1 MIVKLERKYIP
12 NLSKHKAYKFI
23 KFALILPFVLPLYYI
38 KKAYGSIRF
47 KRKNKPDI
55 VLQSIVN
62 GWINLMIHNSVT
74 EEVAM
79 TRANICAKCPLAE
92 FSGGVHTVVVD
103 KKTTHIRG
111 MVCKGCGCPLSAKIR
126 SPYEFCPEK
135 KW

>member
-1 MIVKLERKYIP
+1 MITRLEQKYIP
-12 NLSKHKAYKFI
+12 NLRRHKIYKFMRFI
-23 KFALILPFVLPLYYI
+23 ILVPFLLPLHLL
-38 KKAYGSIRF
+38 KKAYSSIRF

-55 VLQSIVN
+55 VLENIVK
-62 GWINLMIHNSVT
+62 GWINLMIHNSVS

-92 FSGGVHTVVVD
+92 FSSGVHTVVVD
-103 KKTTHIRG
+103 RKTTHVRG

-126 SPYEFCPEK
+126 SPYEFCPLA